1 MYRQCEQFTAKLN
14 INIIVFLL
22 LFRNQFSDTL
32 LEEGLSLLCSILDTI
47 KVNDNNIF

>member
-1 MYRQCEQFTAKLN
+1 MYRQCELLTAKLN
-14 INIIVFLL
+14 INIVFLL